1 MRITKISVTN
11 RPPID
16 RFEIQDLSDRV
27 VIAGPNGVGKSKLI
41 EYIQLVARD
50 PQGNPDIQMVV
61 RSTNKQEEESWGKK
75 ELDSQVPGDAQLLTS
90 TLRKNRSRRKLESSF
105 VTFESDRS
113 IQKIQPLAFQFEMP
127 NPEDEELSWDFSFQ
141 PMTSRYQDVVHSI
154 FKMIETQ
161 RRQLGG
167 RAQQLIRE
175 GKDSMKLR
183 ASDPLQEFRNIFALL
198 LPTKEFASPD
208 LGRQKLRYVEDG
220 ETRDFETL
228 SSGEREV
235 LTVAFDF
242 LLRNPKDCII
252 LFDEPELHLHP
263 ELASRFLLALQR
275 IGERNQFVFTTHSPD
290 LISASLDDTVVFLS
304 ASKKDGA
311 GDTPNQAIP
320 MIEDDETNQAL
331 RLIGHSLGLVS
342 LGRRIVLVEGENS
355 SLDKLTY
362 ESIIS
367 TSNSELVLI
376 PVGGH
381 QSISSFDLVN
391 REILSKSL
399 WGVEFFMLVDGDTAG
414 DTTPPNTSRLRRLK
428 KYHLE
433 NYFLSGQIWAAVFEK
448 MEDEESWLRKP
459 EKIEAKLL
467 ELAKEVVPYAVA
479 LRVANM
485 IRENV
490 GHVSMMPKGVHG
502 ASLDELL
509 AAFSERLAVETTR
522 VTSELD
528 KSKVLPL
535 VESEFKMITKLL
547 EDQDDRW
554 KDLVPGRSVL
564 TKFLG
569 ETGLKLGPARRLY
582 LEAARSAAVSPFEEI
597 EQIFDDFAAFSE

>member
-1 MRITKISVTN
+1 MRIAKISVVD

-16 RFEIQDLSDRV
+16 RFEIDDLSDRV
-27 VIAGPNGVGKSKLI
+27 VIAGPNGVGKTKLL
-41 EYIQLVARD
+41 EYIQQVARN
-50 PQGNPDIQMVV
+50 PQGQPNIRIVV
-61 RSTNKQEEESWGKK
+61 RSTNKEEENAWGKQ
-75 ELDSQVPGDAQLLTS
+75 ELDSAVPGDAQLLAS
-90 TLRKNRSRRKLESSF
+90 TLQKNRFRRKLESSF
-105 VTFESDRS
+105 VTFESNRS
-113 IQKIQPLAFQFEMP
+113 IQTIQPLTFAFEMP
-127 NPEDEELSWDFSFQ
+127 DPETEELSWDTTFQ
-141 PMTSRYQDVVHSI
+141 PMASRYQDVVHSI

-183 ASDPLQEFRNIFALL
+183 ASDPLAEFREIFRLL
-198 LPTKEFASPD
+198 LPTKEFANPD
-208 LGRQKLRYVEDG
+208 LGRQKLRYTEDG
-220 ETRDFETL
+220 ETRDFDTL

-242 LLRNPKDCII
+242 LLRNPRDCII

-275 IGERNQFVFTTHSPD
+275 IGDRNQFIFTTHSPD
-290 LISASLDDTVVFLS
+290 LISASLDDTVVFLA
-304 ASKKDGA
+304 ASKTNEGA
-311 GDTPNQAIP
+311 DTPNQAIP
-320 MIEDDETNQAL
+320 MVEADETNRAL

-367 TSNSELVLI
+367 TSNAELVLI

-381 QSISSFDLVN
+381 QSISSFELVN

-399 WGVEFFMLVDGDTAG
+399 WGVEFFMLVDGDTAAG
-414 DTTPPNTSRLRRLK
+414 TTSPSTSRLRRLK

-433 NYFLSGQIWAAVFEK
+433 NYFLNGEIWASVFEK
-448 MEDEESWLRKP
+448 LEDEDSWLRDP
-459 EKIEAKLL
+459 EKVEAKLL
-467 ELAKEVVPYAVA
+467 ELARAVVPYAVA
-479 LRVANM
+479 LRVANVV
-485 IRENV
+485 RENV
-490 GHVSMMPKGVHG
+490 GSVSIKPKDIHG

-509 AAFSERLAVETTR
+509 DAFRKRLGVEGTR
-522 VTSELD
+522 VSGELEE
-528 KSKVLPL
+528 SGVLKL
-535 VESEFKMITKLL
+535 VSSEFKMITKLL
-547 EDQDDRW
+547 EDQDGQW
-554 KDLVPGRSVL
+554 KDLVPGRPIL

-569 ETGLKLGPARRLY
+569 GTGLKLGSARRLY
-582 LEAARSAAVSPFEEI
+582 LEAARSADKSPFEEI
-597 EQIFDDFAAFSE
+597 EQIFDDFAGFSK